1 MPEGPSLVIAVEEL
15 EKFRGQRIAAVEG
28 NSKAGIQRLAGETLR
43 EIFSYGKRLNF
54 QFDAF
59 ALRIHFMLWGSY
71 RVDEPRENR
80 EPRLVMRF
88 RNGTIYMYAC
98 AVQFVETAALHAEYD
113 FRTDIMSPQWDRRY
127 VTGLVRLLPAGTT
140 VDDVLMNQEIFT
152 GVGNIIKNEVL
163 WRQRLLPSHPI
174 GELTSRKLSL
184 LVGDAREFSRL
195 FYEWKKVYELKK
207 HYQIYRKGVCPR
219 CGGKVVH
226 RKTGRG
232 QRLSHFCPVCQV

>member
-15 EKFRGQRIAAVEG
+15 MKFRGKRITAVEG
-28 NSKAGIQRLAGETLR
+28 NSKAGIERLAGQALR
-43 EIFSYGKRLNF
+43 DIFSYGKRLNF

-71 RVDEPRENR
+71 RVNEPRENR
-80 EPRLVMRF
+80 QPRLVLHF
-88 RNGTIYMYAC
+88 RNGTLFMYAC
-98 AVQFVETAALHAEYD
+98 AVQFMETADLRAAYD
-113 FRTDIMSPQWDRRY
+113 FRTDIMAPQWDRKH
-127 VTGLVRLLPAGTT
+127 VTGLVKALPADTT
-140 VDDVLMNQEIFT
+140 VDDVLMDQEIFT

-163 WRQRLLPSHPI
+163 WRQKLLPSHPV
-174 GELTSRKLSL
+174 GDLAPRKLSL
-184 LVGDAREFSRL
+184 LVGDAREYSRL
-195 FYEWKKVYELKK
+195 FYEWKKAYELKK

-226 RKTGRG
+226 QKTGQR